1 MIAIGAQSCPDEP
14 ENVQIERFFV
24 ERGQRRAFANMLEDP
39 SLDLVRVFLLLSF
52 YMFGACRRNA
62 AFMYLGVAAR
72 AAVAL
77 GLHVDSSGSLDRDEQ
92 KERQEACLGR
102 YEMNPTDFKQN
113 QTLDEPLRDRSPGE
127 LDSRPTR
134 CYCRTASRKPQ
145 RP

>member
-62 AFMYLGVAAR
+62 AFMYLGVASR

-77 GLHVDSSGSLDRDEQ
+77 GLHVDSSGSLDRDEL
-92 KERQEACLGR
+92 KERQVVCFGR
-102 YEMNPTDFKQN
+102 YEMNPTD
-113 QTLDEPLRDRSPGE
+113 L
-127 LDSRPTR
+127 
-134 CYCRTASRKPQ
+134 
-145 RP
+145 